1 MIIDASIERLLQ
13 YAQSH
18 LLLDDLDVVYKRNV
32 LLDLL
37 GLKEYTVYEV
47 EYDAI
52 DAMETPDEVLSP
64 IISYALEKGII
75 QPGQEEYFGNKV
87 MDIVSLTPSGIV
99 DIFDEL
105 HESSPAKAFDWLH
118 DYCIKNDYIKA
129 SRIAKNKH
137 WEAKST
143 NGY

>member
-32 LLDLL
+32 LMDLL
-37 GLKEYTVYEV
+37 GLIEYTVYEV

-52 DAMETPDEVLSP
+52 DEMEVPDEVLAP
-64 IISYALEKGII
+64 IVSYALEKGII

-87 MDIVSLTPSGIV
+87 MDIVSLLPSATV
-99 DIFDEL
+99 DI
-105 HESSPAKAFDWLH
+105 
-118 DYCIKNDYIKA
+118 
-129 SRIAKNKH
+129 
-137 WEAKST
+137 
-143 NGY
+143 